1 MKFTIEQKALAQAA
15 AMAAGVVEKR
25 NTIPILANVKLAT
38 DDSGVIFTATDLD
51 AEISVTKDAEVI
63 AHGAVTVPADM
74 LKSISAK
81 LDSGKP
87 VIVEEKDG
95 YVTLKSGRSNFKLN
109 TLPAED
115 FPELSTGAFE
125 SEQSVSGDVL
135 GRALDRT
142 VRAAS
147 KEEHR
152 YYLNG
157 VAMQF
162 RDGVIKTIAT
172 DGHRLIVEQ
181 IAGDELPDVIIPTK
195 AVNEIKAICAANG
208 TVELSVSATK
218 IRCIGTDTVYTSKVI
233 DGTFPDWTRVVPAW
247 SDSVLTVGAT
257 TMSEAAARVA
267 LVATERTR
275 AVRLSVDADGV
286 TLTVRG
292 SDGGNAEDY
301 VEGKWA
307 GSGGVEIGVNA
318 AYLADALQ
326 LAEKGDLDISITAP
340 MDPIRVQ
347 FHESP
352 DTIAVLMPMRC

>member
-1 MKFTIEQKALAQAA
+1 MKFTIEQKVLAQAA

-38 DDSGVIFTATDLD
+38 DDSGVIFTATDLG

-81 LDSGKP
+81 LDSSKI
-87 VIVEEKDG
+87 VTVEEKDG

-147 KEEHR
+147 KEETR

-162 RDGVIKTIAT
+162 RDGIIKTIAT

-181 IAGDELPDVIIPTK
+181 IAGAELPDVIIPTK

-257 TMSEAAARVA
+257 AMSEAAARVA

-275 AVRLSVDADGV
+275 AVKLDVKSDGV
-286 TLTVRG
+286 QLTVRG
-292 SDGGNAEDY
+292 TDGGNADDF
-301 VEGKWA
+301 VDGQWT
-307 GSGGVEIGVNA
+307 GSDAMAIGVNA
-318 AYLADALQ
+318 AYLADVLAL
-326 LAEKGDLDISITAP
+326 ADKGEIDVSISGTVN
-340 MDPIRVQ
+340 PIRIK

-352 DTIAVLMPMRC
+352 ETIAVVMPIRI